1 VKMKPVARRS
11 GSVVSSTSG
20 KSLAIGTANLLY

>member
-1 VKMKPVARRS
+1 MKPVARRS

-20 KSLAIGTANLLY
+20 KSLAIGMADLLN